1 MSHPIESI
9 MKITMEEIS
18 QMVDVNTIVGN
29 PILTTAQNMVLPV
42 SKVSLGFL
50 SGGGEYSQRSSPV
63 KRSGEAVENKEEK
76 FPFAGVS
83 AAGMCLTPMA
93 FLSVNNDTVK
103 VFPATYKGTIDRLI
117 ELLPYSVSEIERI
130 VKDSFSH
137 KQHAN
142 HNQGGSNATII
153 TSPEE

>member
-1 MSHPIESI
+1 

-50 SGGGEYSQRSSPV
+50 SGGGEYSQKSSPV
-63 KRSGEAVENKEEK
+63 KRSAEGIENKDDN
-76 FPFAGVS
+76 FPFAGMS

-103 VFPATYKGTIDRLI
+103 VFPATYKGTVDRLI

-130 VKDSFSH
+130 VKDAFSQ
-137 KQHAN
+137 KQPAN
-142 HNQGGSNATII
+142 NTQGGGNATII
-153 TSPEE
+153 TSPAE